1 MTTVTGQWREV
12 SPDEVTAWGMRKVVA
27 GYEGWTYE
35 KEVVT
40 TLVVITFADGSQ
52 LRVTFENGRVYS
64 ERTSDPDRLTFEVRD
79 AR

>member
-1 MTTVTGQWREV
+1 MTNVTGQWREV
-12 SPDEVTAWGMRKVVA
+12 SPDEVTAWGMGKVVA
-27 GYEGWTYE
+27 GYEGWTYD

-40 TLVVITFADGSQ
+40 TFTDGSQ